1 MERQDYNSTAGYRF
15 RVSNLSRFIYG
26 VVESICTGSDES
38 FDSINSRA
46 MVSGDRK
53 NTLTVF

>member
-1 MERQDYNSTAGYRF
+1 MERQDCNWTAGYRF
-15 RVSNLSRFIYG
+15 RVYNPSRFIYG
-26 VVESICTGSDES
+26 VVASICTGSDES
-38 FDSINSRA
+38 FDNINSRA